1 LISGGQLE
9 YFDLLFKLHDG
20 DGMDANCVNNVIDN
34 LTSNEIKLRL
44 EAMESANED
53 LKSTHDELVQGQK
66 KMKTMMH
73 ELLAYVKS
81 SWIVRGN
88 LSRLEGQNK
97 K

>member
-1 LISGGQLE
+1 
-9 YFDLLFKLHDG
+9 
-20 DGMDANCVNNVIDN
+20 
-34 LTSNEIKLRL
+34 
-44 EAMESANED
+44 MESANED

-88 LSRLEGQNK
+88 LSRLEGPK
-97 K
+97 KKKKFPSYNLMMTIWEW

>member
-1 LISGGQLE
+1 
-9 YFDLLFKLHDG
+9 
-20 DGMDANCVNNVIDN
+20 
-34 LTSNEIKLRL
+34 
-44 EAMESANED
+44 MESANED